1 MPYTGF
7 HFAGARDGNIRK
19 TATDKIKCMYTLVR
33 QLYFGSCE
41 VIKTVRNWE
50 NPPSTYTEVLGHLST
65 MPNWIQLLKRSACRA
80 GAMRSLALA
89 KAYYP
94 NLEPGPLASGF
105 PQFNA
110 DGTPFDRKSY
120 SRAVKQTRHVAT
132 QIANGLKLNSI
143 QYGYNEANEEIVD
156 EEPQRIDLLRSY
168 KESIAA
174 DPIAPSTSATPSS
187 TTPSMPP
194 PSRAPVEDEDE
205 NYFQSLQL
213 VTWRNDGAPKTREAE
228 AETAKDDSA
237 SAKDGTP
244 ATTPSTNPAPEA
256 GS

>member
-1 MPYTGF
+1 MPNISF

-19 TATDKIKCMYTLVR
+19 TATEKIKCMYTLVR

-41 VIKTVRNWE
+41 VIKTARNWE
-50 NPPSTYTEVLGHLST
+50 NPPSTYTEVLAHLST
-65 MPNWIQLLKRSACRA
+65 MPNWIQLLKRSACRT

-110 DGTPFDRKSY
+110 DGTAFDRKAY

-143 QYGYNEANEEIVD
+143 QYGYSETNDEIVD
-156 EEPQRIDLLRSY
+156 EEPQRIDLLQSY
-168 KESIAA
+168 KESIGEG
-174 DPIAPSTSATPSS
+174 PTVPSTSAAPSS
-187 TTPSMPP
+187 STPTVPP

-213 VTWRNDGAPKTREAE
+213 VTWRNNRAPKNREVE

-237 SAKDGTP
+237 SAKEDTP